1 MTPPATPIDGG
12 EPGLF
17 EFTAEVAL
25 FIAAILLT
33 LLVVGFVAGLIVS
46 IRIWTV
52 DGMSLTIRRAA
63 FPARRRWP
71 LAAEPSC

>member
-1 MTPPATPIDGG
+1 MMPPATPIDGG

-33 LLVVGFVAGLIVS
+33 LLVVGFVAGMIVS
-46 IRIWTV
+46 IMREER
-52 DGMSLTIRRAA
+52 SAA
-63 FPARRRWP
+63 
-71 LAAEPSC
+71 AAERKDETE

>member
-1 MTPPATPIDGG
+1 MTPPTAPIEGG
-12 EPGLF
+12 ETGLF

-46 IRIWTV
+46 IMREER
-52 DGMSLTIRRAA
+52 SAA
-63 FPARRRWP
+63 
-71 LAAEPSC
+71 AAERKDETE

>member
-25 FIAAILLT
+25 FIAALLLT
-33 LLVVGFVAGLIVS
+33 LLVVGFVAGLLVS
-46 IRIWTV
+46 LMREER
-52 DGMSLTIRRAA
+52 SAA
-63 FPARRRWP
+63 
-71 LAAEPSC
+71 